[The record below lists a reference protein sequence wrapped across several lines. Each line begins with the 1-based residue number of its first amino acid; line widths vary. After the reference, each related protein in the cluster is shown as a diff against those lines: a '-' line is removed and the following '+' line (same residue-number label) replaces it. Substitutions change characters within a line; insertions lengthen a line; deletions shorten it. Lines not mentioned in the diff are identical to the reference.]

1 MYNGRREFRLG
12 VGFVILYVFITALF
26 ATGAL
31 MTWRERGWT
40 WVSVSL
46 TGMAVLSVGAIV
58 ETFVLRIRLTDDALV
73 VRDLR
78 GTRTYAKQDIDGIAE
93 AKGTPPSLRL
103 TDGSW
108 VRLPSV
114 TSSLGNSVRA
124 WLKSGRERP
133 LDTLD

>member
-12 VGFVILYVFITALF
+12 AGFVILYVFITALF

-31 MTWRERGWT
+31 VTWRDRGWT
-40 WVSVSL
+40 WVSVGL
-46 TGMAVLSVGAIV
+46 IVMAVLSVGAIV

-78 GTRTYAKQDIDGIAE
+78 GSRAYAKQDIAGIAE

-103 TDGSW
+103 RDGSW

-114 TSSLGNSVRA
+114 AGSLGNSVRA
-124 WLKSGRERP
+124 WLKS
-133 LDTLD
+133 

>member
-26 ATGAL
+26 ASGAL

-40 WVSVSL
+40 WVSVGL
-46 TGMAVLSVGAIV
+46 AAMAMLSIGAII
-58 ETFVLRIRLTDDALV
+58 EALILRIRLTDHALV

-78 GTRTYAKQDIDGIAE
+78 GVRAYAKQDIEGIAE

-103 TDGSW
+103 RDGSW
-108 VRLPSV
+108 VRLPSLAG
-114 TSSLGNSVRA
+114 SLGNSVRA
-124 WLKSGRERP
+124 WLKS
-133 LDTLD
+133 